1 MSLFPDV
8 EVLRIE
14 VNPYPRILD
23 KILTPNDLFPLWL
36 IKTVR
41 VFVQGSDEIN
51 GYIIYFLF
59 FVYTYCTIKFVYP
72 MVPSIVAFE
81 NDL

>member
-23 KILTPNDLFPLWL
+23 TILTPNDLFPLWL

-59 FVYTYCTIKFVYP
+59 FLYIR
-72 MVPSIVAFE
+72 IAQ
-81 NDL
+81 